1 MTSANTSET
10 CAFPDCGRPVRAKA
24 GDGGGK
30 PPIYCDLTNPS
41 TGKYAH
47 TSLTAGREEARL
59 EKLAAAEQPATA
71 LAPVAPASQARDRAQ
86 GLLEQFR
93 VEVGRMTGTLQSAVT
108 AMTEAG
114 SPDNVSNE
122 LTSARREVERVR
134 LETAQQ
140 ISDAEQ
146 ARDQALAAGE
156 TLRTQVSEAK
166 TARNEAITEL
176 ETAETTMSE
185 LRQELERV
193 AADHAAELERLRGE
207 HVAELRRVRADTEQ
221 QIAAARSDATEQI
234 ATARSEAAGQV
245 QAAEQARDQAL
256 TEATTA
262 RQAATDATHR
272 ADEARDELRQAR
284 TEHRTELATVRSE
297 HRDELAAAEQA
308 RAQAATEH
316 RDELTALRQE
326 HRDEL
331 AAERQ
336 RADAALETVRAEHRR
351 EVEALQQALTA
362 LRGQRDEGAAPEES
376 ADQRKRR

>member
-1 MTSANTSET
+1 MTSANTSAT
-10 CAFPDCGRPVRAKA
+10 CAFPGCGRPVRAKA

-59 EKLAAAEQPATA
+59 EKLAAVEQPAAA
-71 LAPVAPASQARDRAQ
+71 LVPVAPASEARVRAQ

-93 VEVGRMTGTLQSAVT
+93 AEVGRMTSTLQSSVE

-114 SPDNVSNE
+114 APENVSKE
-122 LTSARREVERVR
+122 LTAARLQVERSRV
-134 LETAQQ
+134 ETAQQ

-146 ARDQALAAGE
+146 ARDQALAEAE

-166 TARNEAITEL
+166 TARNEAIAEL
-176 ETAETTMSE
+176 ETAETTVSE
-185 LRQELERV
+185 LREELEQA

-207 HVAELRRVRADTEQ
+207 HVAELRRLRTETEQ
-221 QIAAARSDATEQI
+221 QIAAARSDAAEQI
-234 ATARSEAAGQV
+234 ATARSEAADQV
-245 QAAEQARDQAL
+245 QAAEQARDRAL

-262 RQAATDATHR
+262 RQAATDATGR
-272 ADEARDELRQAR
+272 ADEAREELRQAR

-297 HRDELAAAEQA
+297 HREELATAEQA
-308 RAQAATEH
+308 RVQAATEH
-316 RDELTALRQE
+316 RDELAALRKE
-326 HRDEL
+326 HRAEL

-336 RADAALETVRAEHRR
+336 RADAALEIVRAEHRR
-351 EVEALQQALTA
+351 EIEALQQALAA
-362 LRGQRDEGAAPEES
+362 LRDQHDEDTVPAEG